1 MRLER
6 AVAVAGVLVALSA
19 GTVEAQGSVWGKS
32 WAGGADLPLP
42 FGVGLT
48 VYEQHQGYELDR
60 LVVGIPGFGSLPTE
74 AIGIENRTREVNLKL
89 DAWLLPFLNA
99 FVIFGELDGR
109 TVVDFSEV
117 PLPFP
122 LGRVSIDYDGEVYGG
137 GVVLA
142 FGTERLFASLTPVWT
157 RTSLSGDFESDAEA
171 FVVAPRFGLHD
182 ERGSVWLGAM
192 YQSAEESHAGIIA
205 LPFVGAVPFAV
216 ELSESDAWNGLVGLA
231 VELDSHWNL
240 ELEGGFGDRKAAT
253 VSVTWRF

>member
-1 MRLER
+1 MRLRR
-6 AVAVAGVLVALSA
+6 AVAVAGVLVALGA

-42 FGVGLT
+42 FGAGLT

-60 LVVGIPGFGSLPTE
+60 LAIGIPGFDSLPTG
-74 AIGIENRTREVNLKL
+74 AIGIDNRIRELNVKL

-99 FVIFGELDGR
+99 FVLLGQLDGR
-109 TVVDFSEV
+109 TVVDFNALQL
-117 PLPFP
+117 PLP
-122 LGRVSIDYDGEVYGG
+122 LGRVSIDYDGTVYGG

-142 FGTERLFASLTPVWT
+142 FGTERLFASLTPIWT

-192 YQSAEESHAGIIA
+192 YQSADESHSGVIA
-205 LPFVGAVPFAV
+205 LPVVGAVPFAV
-216 ELSESDAWNGLVGLA
+216 ELSESDEWNGLVGLA